1 MGMFSCDILCML
13 PLACVL
19 LTRSSDGKT
28 LEEKV
33 CYKSADC
40 GMFRDVI
47 IICDARI
54 NRCATYQVHYDE
66 LSHSQL
72 LVKAD
77 KPEVYWLQLQLHDIF
92 QYIFITSL
100 VCSGL
105 ALQCS

>member
-47 IICDARI
+47 VICDARI
-54 NRCATYQVHYDE
+54 NRCATYQVHYDKLSTLNFRLRPSSLKFIGCSCSCMLFFYTF
-66 LSHSQL
+66 LSHL
-72 LVKAD
+72 
-77 KPEVYWLQLQLHDIF
+77 
-92 QYIFITSL
+92 
-100 VCSGL
+100 
-105 ALQCS
+105 